1 VTASAATQVSITS
14 NQDSRLFNFF
24 KVGERNMLSIW
35 HRSSCMPLNDSE
47 VQALS
52 ETLDDEYKSRETYA
66 QVMRDFG
73 EVRPFINIV
82 DAEARHANAL
92 LGLFQ
97 KYGIAPPA
105 NRWVTQ
111 APRFASIHEACAA
124 CVQGE
129 IENVAL
135 YDRALKS
142 TQRPDIL
149 TVYHALRSASQD
161 RHLPAFQR
169 CVQRRPSG

>member
-1 VTASAATQVSITS
+1 MT
-14 NQDSRLFNFF
+14 
-24 KVGERNMLSIW
+24 
-35 HRSSCMPLNDSE
+35 LNPTE
-47 VQALS
+47 IQALS

-66 QVMRDFG
+66 QVIRDFG

-92 LGLFQ
+92 LRLFQ
-97 KYGIAPPA
+97 KYNVIPPT
-105 NRWVTQ
+105 NRWATQ
-111 APRFASIHEACAA
+111 APRFASIPEACAA

-142 TQRPDIL
+142 TQRIDIL
-149 TVYHALRSASQD
+149 DVYHALRSASQD

-169 CVQRRPSG
+169 CVQRYRDRGR